1 MKDLKKIATRQD
13 SYFKLS
19 PSLSNETSINLS
31 NEISTFISDKSREVT
46 FTIYRED
53 FVKAISA
60 LCLMPRIYKK
70 KEQMPSTPFE
80 ILSELYN
87 LIEVEFGDSNTSEY
101 TIYHFKRDDGRFYL
115 NNLKLK
121 NGFNLRSFLVEQ
133 LSLIHFIKN
142 DDGQLTIRLE
152 TRLPGNDIER
162 IEVIPSFDEIKDSEP
177 LQQIFYGAPGTGKS
191 DTISKRTNPE
201 NSIRTTFHPDSD
213 YSTFVGAYKPS
224 MDENT
229 KPSDAS
235 LATDSHI
242 YTSEDKPSLSYG
254 GSVAHDS
261 TKGNSR
267 IVYKFIP
274 QAFLKAYVA
283 AWKAYADGTPYY
295 LIIEEINRGN
305 CAQIFGDL
313 FQLLDRRDDGFS
325 TYPISPDNDI
335 RKFLANDK
343 EGFQNLQNEDGEAYS
358 AISQI
363 NLTDSNGKSIVKGSE
378 ILSGEKLILP
388 PNMFIWATMNTS
400 DQSLFPID
408 SAFKRRWDWKY
419 IRIKEGKDK
428 NGNPLKWQINLRY
441 DKAKESDSTEEKENT
456 DLPQT
461 TTADVISTT
470 EDLQTQFDWWQFVK
484 AINRIIASMTSSGDK
499 QLGYFFCKANKDGVI
514 DGQTFVG
521 KVLFYLWNDVF
532 KDYGFDD
539 PSLFQYKSTIEG
551 KTVDNDLAFEDFYDE
566 NDDEKINVV
575 RVSDFISKV
584 QSWEKDTKKS
594 DY

>member
-1 MKDLKKIATRQD
+1 MKDLTKIATRQD

-31 NEISTFISDKSREVT
+31 NEISTFISDESREVT

-70 KEQMPSTPFE
+70 KEQTPSTPFE

-87 LIEVEFGDSNTSEY
+87 LIEDEFGDSDTTEY

-121 NGFNLRSFLVEQ
+121 NGFNFRSFLVEQ

-142 DDGQLTIRLE
+142 DDGQFTIRLE
-152 TRLPGNDIER
+152 TRLPGNDLER
-162 IEVIPSFDEIKDSEP
+162 IDVKPSIDEARDSHP

-191 DTISKRTNPE
+191 DMISKRTNPE

-224 MDENT
+224 MDEDV
-229 KPSDAS
+229 KSVDGSYAI
-235 LATDSHI
+235 DSSV
-242 YTSEDKPSLSYG
+242 YTSEDKPSESYG
-254 GSVAHDS
+254 SSSSHHS
-261 TKGNSR
+261 TKGSSR

-283 AWKAYADGTPYY
+283 AWKAFADGTDYY

-335 RKFLANDK
+335 RRFLANDK
-343 EGFQNLQNEDGEAYS
+343 EGFLNLENIDEEAYS
-358 AISQI
+358 AISRI
-363 NLTDSNGKSIVKGSE
+363 NLVDNKGRSIVKGSE

-388 PNMFIWATMNTS
+388 PNLFIWATMNTS

-428 NGNPLKWQINLRY
+428 EGKPLEWQIDLKY
-441 DKAKESDSTEEKENT
+441 DKAKESDSTEEKEIT
-456 DLPQT
+456 YFPQT
-461 TTADVISTT
+461 TTDVAATT
-470 EDLQTQFDWWQFVK
+470 KDLQMQFDWWQFVK
-484 AINRIIASMTSSGDK
+484 AINRIIASMTSSSDK

-566 NDDEKINVV
+566 DDDEKINVV

-584 QSWEKDTKKS
+584 LSWEKDTKKS